1 MVSDDI
7 TIKWINKGQPD
18 KMNVFLSLKSHFDQN
33 DETSIY

>member
-7 TIKWINKGQPD
+7 TIKWIYKGQPD
-18 KMNVFLSLKSHFDQN
+18 KMHALLSLKSHFDQN